1 MTETFIRSRR
11 EVLKAGSFIVAFSLT
26 GGAATVSAQQQNTII
41 PDAPAKPVTLTEVDS
56 FLTIDASG
64 AVTVYSGK
72 VDLGTGV
79 RTALTQIVADELDVS
94 ISNVHIVQG
103 DTLTTPDQG
112 PTFGSVSIQI
122 GGMQIRNAAALAR
135 AALLEAAANALNAK
149 PEELRTENGIIAS
162 PTGQV
167 TFGQLIGGKTFNLK
181 VDHTKPPRWK
191 DAKAYKYCGTNV
203 ARLDIPD
210 KVTGRFTYMHDVR
223 VPGMV
228 HGRVVR
234 PPAIGAQLQAVD
246 EDSIK
251 ATPGVVKVVR
261 EGNFLGVVAES
272 EWSAIRAARD
282 LKVTWSDWKGLPE
295 QARLYEHVRGTKIV
309 TDEVTGNIGNTAEA
323 MAKDGVKKLTATYD
337 FAIHTHG
344 SIGPSCAIAEFKDG
358 KLTSWS
364 ASQMTHS
371 LRKQLAKMLALP
383 VENVRCVYVE
393 GSGCYGRNGHEDA
406 AADAAILAKAVGRPV
421 RVQWSRAD
429 EHGWDPK
436 GPPTLIDMRAAL
448 DGVNVVAWES
458 EFFIPQQTPNL
469 FLVPLTAA
477 TLSGLPVDET
487 IAPGNIFQNS
497 NIPYKFVNVKAVCHR
512 LETTPLRPS
521 WIRTPGRMQNT
532 YANECFMD
540 ELAAVAG
547 EDPIAFRRKV
557 LDPADK
563 RGLEVL
569 DRVAQLAKW
578 ESRASPRPGTSDDV
592 VTGRGVS
599 YCKYELVRTYIAV
612 VAEVEV
618 TKSAGTIRVT
628 KFYVAHDCGQIINP
642 DELKNQ
648 LEGNVIQTVSRTLIE
663 EVKFS
668 RSAVTSLDW
677 ESYPILTFPEVPE
690 IVLDLIDRP
699 SEKPWGAGEPSAA
712 VIPSAI
718 SNAVFDAAGIR
729 LRSVPYTPDKVKAA
743 LRGAA

>member
-1 MTETFIRSRR
+1 MTDTLIPSRR
-11 EVLKAGSFIVAFSLT
+11 EVLKAGSLVVAFSLT
-26 GGAATVSAQQQNTII
+26 GGAGTALAQQQKAAV
-41 PDAPAKPVTLTEVDS
+41 PAAPAKPLMLTEVDS
-56 FLTIDASG
+56 FLTIDADG

-79 RTALTQIVADELDVS
+79 KTALTQIVADELDVPMS
-94 ISNVHIVQG
+94 SVRIVQG

-135 AALLEAAANALNAK
+135 AALLEAAAKRLNAK
-149 PEELRTENGIIAS
+149 PEELSIENGVITS
-162 PTGQV
+162 PSGQV
-167 TFGQLIGGKTFNLK
+167 TFGQLIGSKTFNLK
-181 VDHTKPPRWK
+181 VDHTKPPPWK
-191 DAKAYKYCGTNV
+191 DAKAYKHVGTSV

-223 VPGMV
+223 VPGML

-234 PPAIGAQLQAVD
+234 PPAVGAELETVD
-246 EDSIK
+246 EASIK
-251 ATPGVVKVVR
+251 AIPGIVKVVR
-261 EGNFLGVVAES
+261 EGNFLGVVAQS

-282 LKVTWSDWKGLPE
+282 LKATWSEWKGLPE
-295 QARLYEHVRGTKIV
+295 QAKLYEYVRATKV
-309 TDEVTGNIGNTAEA
+309 AKDEVTGNIGNTAEA
-323 MAKDGVKKLTATYD
+323 MAKDGVKKLAATYD

-344 SIGPSCAIAEFKDG
+344 SIGPSCAIAEFEDG

-371 LRKQLAKMLALP
+371 LQKQLAKMLALP
-383 VENVRCVYVE
+383 VDNVRCIYVE

-406 AADAAILAKAVGRPV
+406 AADAAILAKAVGKPV

-448 DGVNVVAWES
+448 DGANVVAWES
-458 EFFIPQQTPNL
+458 EFFIPQQTPNM
-469 FLVPLTAA
+469 FLVPLMAA
-477 TLSGLPVDET
+477 TLSGLPADET

-497 NIPYKFVNVKAVCHR
+497 NIPYKFANIKAVCHR

-540 ELAAVAG
+540 ELAAAAG

-557 LDPADK
+557 LDAADK

-578 ESRASPRPGTSDDV
+578 ESRASPKPGQSGDV

-618 TKSAGTIRVT
+618 TKSTGAIRVT
-628 KFYVAHDCGQIINP
+628 KFHVAHDCGQIINP
-642 DELKNQ
+642 DGLRNQ
-648 LEGNVIQTVSRTLIE
+648 IEGNVIQTVSRTLIE

-677 ESYPILTFPEVPE
+677 ASYPILTFPEVPE
-690 IVLDLIDRP
+690 IVMDLIDRP

-712 VIPSAI
+712 VVPSAI
-718 SNAVFDAAGIR
+718 SNAVFDATGVR
-729 LRSVPYTPDKVKAA
+729 LRSVPFTPDKVKAA
-743 LRGAA
+743 MRGAA